1 MVIEHMKKNTISESS
16 STKTIRNIVQKI
28 HTSSPLQDSV
38 YEQAAI
44 YFSQVPEIESHL
56 STLNQSLLTAQ
67 KKFAANSKSD
77 NVKKL
82 KNKVDQCVKKI
93 KLYQH
98 ELDEQRL
105 QRLHKVKSICDEI
118 LSFCFGQNKEG
129 TNTKIAKLLGTISLR
144 APEIKKLALE
154 YNRQNQHLY
163 QAVLSLKLLDQ
174 LIEDK
179 TMQNQHILKWT
190 LAEHESDEDPSFR
203 GEVQVPL
210 LMTSLLHNVGMY
222 HPTAQLIL
230 KGESGDED
238 EFRVLNKDERLTLLQ
253 CNYEQTLKYLTDGL
267 GLDKYLGGS
276 KAEREIFNNNEEEK
290 AAFIRLLL
298 KSSTNPKQGIG
309 NLIKIPL
316 IYTSVVL
323 PTKRNLAYVNLP
335 KVFQILNNGVER
347 GTINKQ
353 VVECLLKITG
363 IFPQGY
369 GITYIPKNSKGD
381 ELDRYEFAIVNTLYP
396 QEPYIPICRIATKNQ
411 VFISSGGDLTIS
423 PSNNLYFADT
433 QKKLMKISPERLKGI
448 LSKLW
453 SNFEE
458 RHDELDLIPKC
469 WHPYEYFS
477 FAKQQNMWNKVS

>member
-1 MVIEHMKKNTISESS
+1 MKKNTISESS
-16 STKTIRNIVQKI
+16 STKSIRIIIQKI
-28 HTSSPLQDSV
+28 HTSSPLKDSV
-38 YEQAAI
+38 YEQAAT
-44 YFSQVPEIESHL
+44 YFSRVPEIEKHL
-56 STLNQSLLTAQ
+56 ATLNQSLATAQ
-67 KKFAANSKSD
+67 QKLAANKKTV
-77 NVKKL
+77 NVKQL
-82 KNKVDQCVKKI
+82 KSNVDLCLKKI
-93 KLYQH
+93 KLYQS
-98 ELDEQRL
+98 ELDEERL
-105 QRLHKVKSICDEI
+105 ERLHKLKGICDEV
-118 LSFCFGQNKEG
+118 LSFCIGQNREG

-144 APEIKKLALE
+144 APEIKNTALE

-179 TMQNQHILKWT
+179 TMHNQHILKWS
-190 LAEHESDEDPSFR
+190 LADDTEETSSFR
-203 GEVQVPL
+203 TEVQVPL

-222 HPTAQLIL
+222 HPAAQLIL

-238 EFRVLNKDERLTLLQ
+238 EFRVLSNDERLALLK
-253 CNYEQTLKYLTDGL
+253 CNYEQTLKYLTEGL

-276 KAEREIFNNNEEEK
+276 RVERDIFNKNEEEK
-290 AAFIRLLL
+290 SVFIRLLL

-309 NLIKIPL
+309 NIIKVPH

-323 PTKRNLAYVNLP
+323 PTKRNLAYVTLP
-335 KVFQILNNGVER
+335 KVFQMLNNGVKR

-369 GITYIPKNSKGD
+369 GVAYIPINSKGY

-396 QEPYIPICRIATKNQ
+396 QEPYSPNCRVATKNQ
-411 VFISSGGDLTIS
+411 VFISSAGDLNVT

-477 FAKQQNMWNKVS
+477 FAKRQNMWNKSS